1 MGFVS
6 VNGVKLNVL
15 EVPQR
20 SRRRKPGVPIVLV
33 HGLGASSAFW
43 YAAGAPALSLLGPCM
58 MYDLRGHGKSEQP
71 PTGYSVSNMVDDLK
85 ALMDDRGIE
94 RADLVAHSFGGMIT
108 LLFALRYPE
117 RVRSLVLVDVRVRPL
132 QSSVD
137 VKISSIPPK
146 IARRLEKLGID
157 VEALSHA
164 DDGME
169 YLKFVARIQIE
180 AGAEAGEL
188 LNALYRHSLVFR
200 SPKAAAKWIDLTE
213 RASLIEDIKNG
224 TSFDK
229 SDLRQLSQPMFI
241 LAGGRSA
248 TLTSAEKMAKV
259 CPQAVLKVIP
269 DVGHFFPVSKPK
281 LFLRPTLRFLHS
293 VGRRDA
299 NNRL

>member
-6 VNGVKLNVL
+6 VNGVRLNVI
-15 EVPQR
+15 EMPQR
-20 SRRRKPGVPIVLV
+20 SRRRKPGLPIVLV
-33 HGLGASSAFW
+33 HGLAASSAFW

-58 MYDLRGHGKSEQP
+58 AYDLRGHGKSEQAA
-71 PTGYSVSNMVDDLK
+71 TGYAVSDMVDDLK

-137 VKISSIPPK
+137 VKLSRIPPK
-146 IARRLEKLGID
+146 ITRRLEKLGID
-157 VEALSHA
+157 VEALTQV
-164 DDGME
+164 DDGLE

-180 AGAEAGEL
+180 AGPEAGEL

-200 SPKAAAKWIDLTE
+200 STKAASKWIDLTE
-213 RASLIEDIKNG
+213 RASLIADIKNG
-224 TSFDK
+224 NPFDK
-229 SDLRQLSQPMFI
+229 SDLSQLQQPMLL

-248 TLTSAEKMAKV
+248 TLTSVEKMAKI
-259 CPQAVLKVIP
+259 CPHAVLKVIP
-269 DVGHFFPVSKPK
+269 DVGHFFPASKPK
-281 LFLRPTLRFLHS
+281 LFLQPTLRFLHS

-299 NNRL
+299 KI